1 MYVLSGPLLRKEA
14 LVNLDTCTPGQRQI
28 ITTLDKPLMVSAGAG
43 SGKTFTLTQRIA
55 YALSEGGPDASP
67 LQSIDQVMA
76 ITFTKKAAAELKSR
90 IKRQLAG
97 MGLVEEA
104 LKVDDAW
111 ISTIHGMC
119 SRVLRE
125 HALELGIDPAF
136 SVISETES
144 KCYYDEAFDIIIK
157 RIQGGNDA
165 ALKSFVGSLDVYS
178 QGAA

>member
-1 MYVLSGPLLRKEA
+1 MSPSRK
-14 LVNLDTCTPGQRQI
+14 
-28 ITTLDKPLMVSAGAG
+28 S
-43 SGKTFTLTQRIA
+43 
-55 YALSEGGPDASP
+55 
-67 LQSIDQVMA
+67 A

-144 KCYYDEAFDIIIK
+144 KRYYEEAFDSVISESRK
-157 RIQGGNDA
+157 ATMQR
-165 ALKSFVGSLDVYS
+165 
-178 QGAA
+178 